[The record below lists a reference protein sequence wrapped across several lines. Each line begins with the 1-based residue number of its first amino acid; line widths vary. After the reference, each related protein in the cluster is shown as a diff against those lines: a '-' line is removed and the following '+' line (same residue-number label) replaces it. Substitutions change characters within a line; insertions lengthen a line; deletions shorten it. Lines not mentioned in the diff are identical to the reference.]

1 MFRMKR
7 PRRALSGMTI
17 LEVAIALVLL
27 LLATLGTTAYR
38 YHVALNTQKAEK
50 QATAARVALLICE
63 SWKGE
68 KGRETYDAVA
78 NFDSMLTISDSVTGP
93 SVPIGYTD
101 LETYQ
106 VTSKGINF
114 FVTLSWKQVS
124 ANLRELN
131 IQVAWGHRT
140 HGTTAF
146 SSDDKIYSLTT
157 QVVS

>member
-1 MFRMKR
+1 MFVIKR
-7 PRRALSGMTI
+7 ARRRLNGLTI
-17 LEVAIALVLL
+17 LEIAIALVLL

-38 YHVALNTQKAEK
+38 YHVALNVQKAEK

-68 KGRETYDAVA
+68 KGSEMYDAVA
-78 NFDSMLTISDSVTGP
+78 NFDSMLTITDSAAGP
-93 SVPIGYTD
+93 SVPSGYTD

-131 IQVAWGHRT
+131 VQVAWGHRT
-140 HGTTAF
+140 HGPTDF
-146 SSDDKIYSLTT
+146 SNDDKIYSLTT